1 VQISIGLPPSPAAVE
16 HARLAEQLGYA
27 RVWVYDSPALYG
39 DVWVQLALIAQATDR
54 IGIGTGVAVPSTRH
68 VMTTASAIAQIEG
81 LAPGRL
87 ACAFGTGFTARMAMG
102 KKALSWDTTATYLR
116 QLRGLLAGETVEV
129 DGAMT
134 RMIHPA
140 GFIPDRPIRTPILVG
155 ANGPKGLEIGREL
168 GDGIMCVGSGQPGFD
183 WCALLCFG
191 TVLDDGESL
200 GSPRVL
206 DAAGPSYVM
215 MYHGLYEAAPTAVDG
230 LPMGQQWREAVE
242 AAEPEGQRHLA
253 VHDLHLVGVTE
264 RDRPFVEAAGDM
276 IGAVGWTGDAAAIR
290 ARVALAGEQGV
301 TEVLYAPAGSDI
313 PRELEA
319 FAKANGLG

>member
-1 VQISIGLPPSPAAVE
+1 VQISLGLPPSPAAVE
-16 HARLAEQLGYA
+16 YARLAEQLGYT

-39 DVWVQLALIAQATDR
+39 DVWIQLALIAQATER
-54 IGIGTGVAVPSTRH
+54 IGVGTGVAVPNTRH
-68 VMTTASAIAQIEG
+68 VVTTASAIATIEG

-116 QLRGLLAGETVEV
+116 QLRALLRGETVEV
-129 DGAMT
+129 DGAMV
-134 RMIHPA
+134 RLIHPA
-140 GFIPDRPIRTPILVG
+140 GFVPDRPIATPILVG
-155 ANGPKGLEIGREL
+155 ANGPKGLEVAREL
-168 GDGIMCVGSGQPGFD
+168 GDGVMCVGAPQAGFD

-191 TVLDDGESL
+191 TVLDDGEPLS
-200 GSPRVL
+200 SPRVL

-215 MYHGLYEAAPTAVDG
+215 MYHGAYEAAPTAVDG
-230 LPMGQQWREAVE
+230 LPMGAEWRAQIE

-253 VHDLHLVGVTE
+253 VHELHLVGVTE

-276 IGAVGWTGDAAAIR
+276 IGAIGWTGDAAAIR
-290 ARVALAGEQGV
+290 AKVAAAGEAGA
-301 TEVLYAPAGSDI
+301 TEIMYAPAGPDI